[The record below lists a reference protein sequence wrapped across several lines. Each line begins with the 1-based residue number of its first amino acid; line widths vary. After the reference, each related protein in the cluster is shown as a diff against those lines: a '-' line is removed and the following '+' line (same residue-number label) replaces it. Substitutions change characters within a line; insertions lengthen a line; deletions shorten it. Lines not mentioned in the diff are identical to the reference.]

1 MSPDPSSTC
10 LEGSS
15 PFARVSAEAATHLT
29 KLRPRK
35 PTGAT
40 QSSFGAFAPRTTS
53 RTDGWWGH
61 GRFGHHHDIGDCLK
75 RSNVNLGDQECP
87 SNSWVLLVPQLVA
100 LAYLPQTG
108 HLVRAKCTAGVSLW
122 AYLVWSLSAVLLLI
136 YAISTRDAV
145 FIALQGYQ
153 LLAATSIYVL
163 SRRQDRRL
171 CDVHCGTEVSLK
183 VSSD

>member
-1 MSPDPSSTC
+1 MSFQW
-10 LEGSS
+10 LG
-15 PFARVSAEAATHLT
+15 FAGTAM
-29 KLRPRK
+29 
-35 PTGAT
+35 
-40 QSSFGAFAPRTTS
+40 
-53 RTDGWWGH
+53 
-61 GRFGHHHDIGDCLK
+61 
-75 RSNVNLGDQECP
+75 
-87 SNSWVLLVPQLVA
+87 VA
-100 LAYLPQTG
+100 LAYLPQIG

-153 LLAATSIYVL
+153 LLAAASIYVL

-183 VSSD
+183 VSSG

>member
-1 MSPDPSSTC
+1 MYFQW
-10 LEGSS
+10 LG
-15 PFARVSAEAATHLT
+15 FAGTALVAIAYVPQITHL
-29 KLRPRK
+29 L
-35 PTGAT
+35 
-40 QSSFGAFAPRTTS
+40 
-53 RTDGWWGH
+53 
-61 GRFGHHHDIGDCLK
+61 
-75 RSNVNLGDQECP
+75 
-87 SNSWVLLVPQLVA
+87 
-100 LAYLPQTG
+100 
-108 HLVRAKCTAGVSLW
+108 RAKCTAGVSLW

-183 VSSD
+183 VSSG